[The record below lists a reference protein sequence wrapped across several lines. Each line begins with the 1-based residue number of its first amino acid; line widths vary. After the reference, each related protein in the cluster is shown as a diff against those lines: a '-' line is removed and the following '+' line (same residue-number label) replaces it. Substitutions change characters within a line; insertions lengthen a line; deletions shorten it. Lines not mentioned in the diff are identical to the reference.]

1 MELVCLRDVKAG
13 IYLKPIVVTSTVEI
27 VRSLTIAINSDQPN
41 LPPDVAK
48 FPGDFELYH
57 VGIFDDRSGFVT
69 PIAPPAFLVSIA
81 SLREVNNA

>member
-13 IYLKPIVVTSTVEI
+13 IYLKPIVVSSTVEI
-27 VRSLTIAINSDQPN
+27 VRSLTIAINSDQAQ

-57 VGIFDDRSGFVT
+57 VGSFDERSGVLTVVNPPGFV
-69 PIAPPAFLVSIA
+69 VSIA